1 MRLEIFF
8 GSVAAAGAVIVVAQL
23 NAGGDLDSSDEQVA
37 ETVTNQVGEGGV
49 SAGAIG
55 PDVIYSNC
63 QSVTNW
69 GVVGGIRGYSLG
81 SYTCNIGDE
90 NLLWGNSHNG
100 TPGLAMNAYRLYN
113 GRLMQVGMSWVK
125 HACCA
130 AAGDGCGMDCN
141 GVGGAWLGVG
151 CRDIYSA
158 GYNGGQSRLGP
169 RSDLNPYS
177 GDWQAAPGGSGN
189 AIFRRLQVVESDITE
204 ANFPNSIYFVEGV
217 YVATDDAQWGNWLNN
232 ASYRQVTLGPDFDLV
247 VTGPMYE
254 TIPAILAWH
263 DHGNGINVP
272 DESVQIVNVDV
283 PEEGRF
289 YAAAKASDNDD
300 GTWRYEYALFNLNSH
315 RSGGSLS
322 VPIPPGAAVSN
333 VGFHDVDYHSGEVY
347 DNTDWE
353 IAVGDTSVVWS
364 SPATFAE
371 NPNTNALRWGTMY
384 NFWFDADVEPA
395 PGDVTLGLFRPGTP
409 ESVAFTV
416 VVPRQ
421 NCVGD
426 IDGDGDGDVGVKDLL
441 VLLGSWGPCPKKGD
455 CPADFDNSGDVG
467 VKDLLILLGN
477 WGPCP

>member
-23 NAGGDLDSSDEQVA
+23 NAGGDLDSSIERDT
-37 ETVTNQVGEGGV
+37 ETVTNLVGEGGMP
-49 SAGAIG
+49 AGAIG
-55 PDVIYSNC
+55 PDVIYTNC

-90 NLLWGNSHNG
+90 NLMWGSAHDG
-100 TPGLAMNAYRLYN
+100 TPGLAMNAYRLYD

-130 AAGDGCGMDCN
+130 FAGNGCDIGCN
-141 GVGGAWLGVG
+141 GVGGSWLGVG
-151 CRDIYSA
+151 CRDIYSS
-158 GYNGGQSRLGP
+158 GYNGGQGRLGP
-169 RSDLNPYS
+169 RSDLNPYT
-177 GDWQAAPGGSGN
+177 GGWQSAPGGSGN
-189 AIFRRLQVVESDITE
+189 AIFKRLQVVEFDITE
-204 ANFPNSIYFVEGV
+204 ANFPNSLYFVEGV
-217 YVATDDAQWGNWLNN
+217 YVSTDDAQSGNWLNN
-232 ASYRQVTLGPDFDLV
+232 ASYRQITIGSGFNLN
-247 VTGPMYE
+247 VTGVMYE
-254 TIPAILAWH
+254 TVPAILAWH

-283 PEEGRF
+283 PDEGRF
-289 YAAAKASDNDD
+289 VAAAKASDNGD

-333 VGFHDVDYHSGEVY
+333 VGFHAADYHSGEVY

-353 IAVGDTSVVWS
+353 ITVGNTAVSWTSPS
-364 SPATFAE
+364 THAE

-384 NFWFDADVEPA
+384 NFWFDADVAPA

-416 VVPRQ
+416 MVPGQ
-421 NCVGD
+421 GCVAD
-426 IDGDGDGDVGVKDLL
+426 LDGSGDVGVKDLL
-441 VLLGSWGPCPKKGD
+441 ILLGVWGPCPPKGD
-455 CPADFDNSGDVG
+455 CPADFDGSGDVG